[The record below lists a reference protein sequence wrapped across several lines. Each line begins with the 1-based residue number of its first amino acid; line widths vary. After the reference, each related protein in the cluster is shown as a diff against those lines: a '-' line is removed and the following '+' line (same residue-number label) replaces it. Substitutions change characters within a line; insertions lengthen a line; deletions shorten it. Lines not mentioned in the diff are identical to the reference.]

1 MLVDSNGQFLGTL
14 KSFLSCVCK
23 CSRDCLVKCQIHKI
37 SLNIVIYLQCKL
49 MKLKLHAGK
58 LLRILLLFLPN
69 LLIRIV
75 VLIVVAHLLFA
86 IDRAT
91 FRVSHLVCYCFS
103 LLDRCKKL
111 SIIWI
116 LFLVTLK
123 CCKMNRNE
131 GRFLTGVLYLFI
143 RLGESVNVV

>member
-1 MLVDSNGQFLGTL
+1 
-14 KSFLSCVCK
+14 
-23 CSRDCLVKCQIHKI
+23 
-37 SLNIVIYLQCKL
+37 

-58 LLRILLLFLPN
+58 LLRTLLLFLPN

-103 LLDRCKKL
+103 LLDRCKEL

-131 GRFLTGVLYLFI
+131 GRFSPEFFI
-143 RLGESVNVV
+143 FL